1 MHNNKLLNNWLS
13 LTDIQTTINNKL
25 ETELQDKYSLSLK
38 EFYVLYFL
46 SQTSEKKLRLQQ
58 LQEMVGLS
66 QSAISRLVGRM
77 EAKNC
82 GALQRSICEDD
93 RRGIYTRLTEYGEEK
108 CKLALVTVNEILQ
121 DLKLQDG
128 LQNELQTIIQQFQ
141 NTK

>member
-1 MHNNKLLNNWLS
+1 MHNNELLNNWLS
-13 LTDIQTTINNKL
+13 LSDIQTSINNKL
-25 ETELQDKYSLSLK
+25 ETALQDKYSLSLK

-93 RRGIYTRLTEYGEEK
+93 RRGIYTRLTELGENK
-108 CKLALVTVNEILQ
+108 CKMALVTVNEILQ
-121 DLKLQDG
+121 EVQLQEG
-128 LQNELQTIIQQFQ
+128 LQKELLTLIQQLQ
-141 NTK
+141 ITE